1 MTEYWRQKLA
11 AVALALTTLST
22 LAACVSARAAEPVKT
37 LRYIFPA
44 AETGFD
50 PAVARDL
57 YTGHVTQAIF
67 EALFTYDYL
76 ARPALLVPLTAAA
89 LPEVSADG
97 MTYTI
102 RLRKGQL
109 FTPDP
114 AFKGRVRELT
124 MADYVYS
131 WKRLFDPRLS
141 SPHAGILQG
150 KIVGLDALAAQ
161 ARQAGRFDY
170 DAPVAGFELVDPYT
184 LRIHLTQTDFN
195 LGMILAHEPMVAV
208 AREVIEQYGDA
219 NGAAPANPVGTGFY
233 KLADWVR
240 GSRIVLEKN
249 TGHRSE
255 TWNFKGN
262 GTPEDARIIAQMQGK
277 SMPQVARIEI
287 SVMLEDQSRWLSF
300 QSGAVD
306 LFWLDGP
313 LAPKAILDG
322 KLRPELAAKGV
333 QLSRQAD
340 PEITYYY
347 WNLQGPVVGGF
358 SKEKI
363 ALRRAIAIAHD
374 VDEEIGKVWNG
385 QAERLDYP
393 IPPGVVGYD
402 PDYKSLL
409 QYDRVL
415 ANKLLD
421 RYGYKKGK
429 DGWRTLPDGKP
440 LVIRYTSRN
449 EASGVLLAE
458 VWRKTY
464 NAIGIRVSNE
474 RMILQDLLAAERGCK
489 VQSRNF
495 QWAADYPDGENFMQL
510 HYGPNVH
517 LNNAACLADPQIDAW
532 YAASRKLPASP
543 ERDLLFHKMARR
555 LEVLG
560 AARIGYARIRNM
572 LAQPTVLGYKKHP
585 ILHQEW
591 QYIDIDASKLPAR

>member
-1 MTEYWRQKLA
+1 MTGHWRKQFTALILA
-11 AVALALTTLST
+11 TSACLGAL
-22 LAACVSARAAEPVKT
+22 AAEPVKT

-57 YTGHVTQAIF
+57 YTGHVIQAIF
-67 EALFTYDYL
+67 DTLFTYDYL
-76 ARPALLVPLTAAA
+76 ARPVVLVPHAAAA

-97 MTYTI
+97 KTYTI
-102 RLRKGQL
+102 RLKKGQL

-114 AFKGRVRELT
+114 AFKGRARELT

-131 WKRLFDPRLS
+131 WKRLFDPRLG
-141 SPHAGILQG
+141 SPHASLLSG
-150 KIVGLDALAAQ
+150 KIVGLDALAAKAKQ
-161 ARQAGRFDY
+161 EGRFDY

-184 LRIHLTQTDFN
+184 LRIHLTQLDFN
-195 LGMILAHEPMVAV
+195 LGMILAHEPLVAV
-208 AREVIEQYGDA
+208 AREVIEKYADSR
-219 NGAAPANPVGTGFY
+219 GAAHANPVGTGFY
-233 KLADWVR
+233 KLAEWVR
-240 GSRIVLEKN
+240 GSRIVLDRN
-249 TGHRSE
+249 TARHPE

-262 GTPEDARIIAQMQGK
+262 GTPEDERIIAQMQGK
-277 SMPQVARIEI
+277 SMPQIARIDI
-287 SVMLEDQSRWLSF
+287 NVMLEDQSRWLSF

-322 KLRPELAAKGV
+322 KLRPELAARGV
-333 QLSRQAD
+333 QLSRQVD

-347 WNLQGPVVGGF
+347 WNMQDPVVGGF

-363 ALRRAIAIAHD
+363 ALRRAMAIAHD
-374 VDEEIGKVWNG
+374 VDEEISKVWNG
-385 QAERLDYP
+385 QAQRLDYP
-393 IPPGVVGYD
+393 VPPGVVGHD
-402 PDYKSLL
+402 PAYRSLL

-458 VWRKTY
+458 VWRKSY
-464 NAIGIRVSNE
+464 KAIGIQMSNE
-474 RMILQDLLAAERGCK
+474 RMILQDLLAAERACK

-510 HYGPNVH
+510 HYGPNV
-517 LNNAACLADPQIDAW
+517 NQSNAACLADPQIDAW
-532 YAASRKLPASP
+532 YGATRKMAASP
-543 ERDLLFHKMARR
+543 ERDVLFHKIARR

-560 AARIGYARIRNM
+560 AVRVGYARIRNM
-572 LAQPTVLGYKKHP
+572 LAQPSVLGYKKHP

-591 QYIDIDASKLPAR
+591 QYLDIDAGKLPAR

>member
-1 MTEYWRQKLA
+1 MTGHWRQKLA
-11 AVALALTTLST
+11 AFALALT
-22 LAACVSARAAEPVKT
+22 ACTGALAAEPVKT

-67 EALFTYDYL
+67 ETLFTYDYL
-76 ARPALLVPLTAAA
+76 ARPVLLVPHTAAA

-102 RLRKGQL
+102 RLKKGQL
-109 FTPDP
+109 FAPDA
-114 AFKGRVRELT
+114 AFKGRARELT

-131 WKRLFDPRLS
+131 WKRLFDPRLG
-141 SPHAGILQG
+141 SPHAGLLAG
-150 KIVGLDALAAQ
+150 KIVGLDALAAK
-161 ARQAGRFDY
+161 AKLAGRLDY
-170 DAPVAGFELVDPYT
+170 DAPVAGFELIDPYT

-195 LGMILAHEPMVAV
+195 LGMILAHEPTVAV
-208 AREVIEQYGDA
+208 AREVIEKYGDTR
-219 NGAAPANPVGTGFY
+219 GAAHANPVGTGFY
-233 KLADWVR
+233 KLAEWVR
-240 GSRIVLEKN
+240 GSRIVLERN
-249 TGHRSE
+249 TVHHAE

-313 LAPKAILDG
+313 LAPKAIVDG

-333 QLSRQAD
+333 QLSRQVD

-347 WNLQGPVVGGF
+347 WNLQDPVVGGF

-374 VDEEIGKVWNG
+374 VDEEISKVWNG
-385 QAERLDYP
+385 QAQRLDYP

-402 PDYKSLL
+402 PAYKSML
-409 QYDRVL
+409 QYDRLL

-464 NAIGIRVSNE
+464 NAIGIQMSNE
-474 RMILQDLLAAERGCK
+474 RMILQDLLAGERACK
-489 VQSRNF
+489 IQSRNF

-517 LNNAACLADPQIDAW
+517 LNNASCLADPQIDQW
-532 YAASRKLPASP
+532 YAASQKMPASP
-543 ERDLLFHKMARR
+543 ERDALFHKMARR
-555 LEVLG
+555 IEVLG

-572 LAQPTVLGYKKHP
+572 LAQPSVLGYKKHP

-591 QYIDIDASKLPAR
+591 QYIDIDAGKLPAR

>member
-1 MTEYWRQKLA
+1 MTGHWRQHLA
-11 AVALALTTLST
+11 AFVLALTCTGAL
-22 LAACVSARAAEPVKT
+22 AAEPVKT
-37 LRYIFPA
+37 LRTIFPA

-50 PAVARDL
+50 PAVARDR
-57 YTGHVTQAIF
+57 YTGQVTQAIF

-76 ARPALLVPLTAAA
+76 ARPALLVPHAAAA

-102 RLRKGQL
+102 RLKKGQL

-114 AFKGRVRELT
+114 AFKGRPRELT

-131 WKRLFDPRLS
+131 WKRLFDPRLG
-141 SPHAGILQG
+141 SPHIGLLQG
-150 KIVGLDALAAQ
+150 KIVGLDALAAKAQ
-161 ARQAGRFDY
+161 QAGRFDY

-184 LRIHLTQTDFN
+184 LRIHLTQLDFN
-195 LGMILAHEPMVAV
+195 LGMILSQEPLAAV
-208 AREVIEQYGDA
+208 AREVIEKYSDA
-219 NGAAPANPVGTGFY
+219 RGAAHANPVGTGAY
-233 KLADWVR
+233 KLAEWVR

-249 TGHRSE
+249 TAHHGAI
-255 TWNFKGN
+255 WNFKGN
-262 GTPEDARIIAQMQGK
+262 GTPEDQRIIAQMQGK
-277 SMPQVARIEI
+277 RMPQVTRIEI

-300 QSGAVD
+300 QSGAAD

-313 LAPKAILDG
+313 LAPKAIVDG

-333 QLSRQAD
+333 QLSRQVD

-347 WNLQGPVVGGF
+347 WNLKDPLVGGF

-363 ALRRAIAIAHD
+363 ALRRAIAMAHD
-374 VDEEIGKVWNG
+374 VDEEIRQVWNG
-385 QAERLDYP
+385 QAQRLEYFV
-393 IPPGVVGYD
+393 PPGVVGHD
-402 PDYKSLL
+402 PAYRSLL

-429 DGWRTLPDGKP
+429 DGWRTLPDGGP
-440 LVIRYTSRN
+440 LTIRYTSRN

-464 NAIGIRVSNE
+464 NALGIRMSNE
-474 RMILQDLLAAERGCK
+474 RMILQDLLAAERACK

-495 QWAADYPDGENFMQL
+495 QWAADYPDGDNFMQL
-510 HYGPNVH
+510 HYGPHVGQS
-517 LNNAACLADPQIDAW
+517 NAACLADPQIDQW
-532 YAASRKLPASP
+532 YAASRKMPAGP
-543 ERDLLFHKMARR
+543 ERDLLFHQMARR

-572 LAQPTVLGYKKHP
+572 LAQPSVLGYKKHP

-591 QYIDIDASKLPAR
+591 QYIDIDTARAPARRPN